1 MQAAFLAGWFFFF
14 YVGPVLAGQEVL
26 GSGDTIQLNIR
37 GIPAADIDK
46 IKGQY
51 QIDAQGCVS
60 MPDLG
65 KVKIAGLSIGA
76 AQTAIETGYRA
87 HDVYTNPTINIKLEA
102 HALWVN
108 VGGEVKNPQR
118 IAYTDDLTLLGSID
132 AAGGFS
138 PVADQ
143 RKVLLLRDDR
153 VRIINVQ
160 KIRADPSLDIPVRPG
175 DRIEVPPDLSS
186 GEGLLHRDAIQP
198 ENGGS
203 GLRL

>member
-1 MQAAFLAGWFFFF
+1 MHAAVFAGWLFLFHD
-14 YVGPVLAGQEVL
+14 GPVVAGQEVL
-26 GSGDTIQLNIR
+26 DPGDTIQLTIR
-37 GIPAADIDK
+37 GVPAGDIDK
-46 IKGQY
+46 IKGRY

-118 IAYTDDLTLLGSID
+118 IAYNENLTVLATIN

-143 RKVLLLRDDR
+143 RKVLILRNNR
-153 VRIINVQ
+153 VIIINAQ
-160 KIRADPSLDIPVRPG
+160 KISANPSLDIHVRPG
-175 DRIEVPPDLSS
+175 DRIEVPQL
-186 GEGLLHRDAIQP
+186 
-198 ENGGS
+198 
-203 GLRL
+203 